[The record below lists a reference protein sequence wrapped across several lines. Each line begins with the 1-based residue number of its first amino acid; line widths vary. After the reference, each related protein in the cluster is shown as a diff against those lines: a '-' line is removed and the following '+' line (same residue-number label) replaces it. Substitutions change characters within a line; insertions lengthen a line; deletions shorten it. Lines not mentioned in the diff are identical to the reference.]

1 MRDIIPIF
9 SLLLWAAMLTSC
21 EGILSGIYDEPFDKG
36 SSVDVRGD
44 TISGSLY
51 IEANEW
57 DEWFYVD
64 LHAIR
69 EAVTAAN
76 DGEPMDSSCLHFE
89 PYKVPLTLTEEWDGT
104 SRIYTYLF
112 RVLTGQGLDDN
123 ELLQVVETDT
133 QPEAPS
139 WDFAIHRNNN
149 RTNGGAVLET
159 SFSSLDELP
168 ISSTTL
174 LNQMVSE
181 GKDTAFVSDTY
192 SDKVVWVDQTMM
204 LQEIIPCQGIMVNE
218 VLSRWMIVELTTPPP
233 IFHHNG
239 HVFLLRM
246 NDGTIAALRCA
257 NYISARNV
265 KCCLTIE
272 YLYPY

>member
-1 MRDIIPIF
+1 MRYILPLI
-9 SLLLWAAMLTSC
+9 LLCAMMLTAC
-21 EGILSGIYDEPFDKG
+21 DGILSSIYDEPFDKG
-36 SSVDVRGD
+36 PSVLSWGD
-44 TISGSLY
+44 TIRGSLY

-64 LHAIR
+64 LHAIH

-89 PYKVPLTLTEEWDGT
+89 PYKVPTTLTGEWDGR
-104 SRIYTYLF
+104 SMIYTYLF
-112 RVLTGQGLDDN
+112 RVLTGRGLEDF
-123 ELLQVVETDT
+123 ELLDGRETDT

-149 RTNGGAVLET
+149 RTNGGAALET
-159 SFSSLDELP
+159 SFSSMDELP
-168 ISSTTL
+168 INSATL
-174 LNQMVSE
+174 LNQMSSE

-192 SDKVVWVDQTMM
+192 SDKDVWVDQTRM
-204 LQEIIPCQGIMVNE
+204 LQEIIPCQGIMINE